1 LSHFLPVGFFDPR
14 AGKNSKL
21 RAMNA
26 KALAVLG
33 GSLLLALVAPARVA
47 RAADAVA
54 QITALDDAATASYS
68 DGDFDKMKKQLTK
81 ALALGKGSL
90 ASHPIMARVYLHL
103 GVLWVDGLENRA
115 VGVKYFSKALKI
127 RPDIEVRSNM
137 ATKTVMSAFTEAG
150 QEASAAEEEAPPR
163 ESPKASRKEPVVEK
177 DDEPAAEPERR
188 PSSRASSSEK
198 CRGDSE
204 VADVKK
210 QAREEF
216 DRLER
221 QLTMSKDALA
231 KERVESDK
239 FRTAKMDLERQLAE
253 AKQRVTSL
261 ERDTSAKDKRVAATA
276 DRETKERQAK
286 EALAKEKTEKD
297 SLLLDT
303 AQRVQQLEKDN
314 AEKDKMLAAGAARE
328 KQAREANEKLDREK
342 REALDKLAQEK
353 REATEKLADAKR
365 EHDRQVAEMKQQLA
379 QIERDKADKEKQLA
393 STTDR
398 ERKERETRE
407 KLERDRQAN
416 ADRERERNTWAE
428 RARAERDKLEAIPPL
443 PSRIPEPVHC
453 AIPDEVQGG
462 ADFFVNCV
470 TQPSVRAKTIVFY
483 YRPANA
489 TVYNSVVMDPTKKG
503 WSRAVITA
511 NKLNGKLLQYYA
523 EARDT
528 HDTVSATNGKATS
541 PNIVPIAGPGKK

>member
-1 LSHFLPVGFFDPR
+1 
-14 AGKNSKL
+14 
-21 RAMNA
+21 MNA
-26 KALAVLG
+26 KILALLG
-33 GSLLLALVAPARVA
+33 GALCLSLVAPVRPA
-47 RAADAVA
+47 RAADQAALVQ

-68 DGDFDKMKKQLTK
+68 DGDFDKMKKQLLK
-81 ALALGKGSL
+81 AVALGKGAM
-90 ASHPIMARVYLHL
+90 ASHPIMARVYLHI
-103 GVLWVDGLENRA
+103 GVLYVDGLDKRDQ
-115 VGVKYFSKALKI
+115 GVKYFTKALKI

-150 QEASAAEEEAPPR
+150 QEASASAAEE
-163 ESPKASRKEPVVEK
+163 ESPKASRKEPEVDK

-188 PSSRASSSEK
+188 PAARASSSEK
-198 CRGDSE
+198 CRSDSE
-204 VADVKK
+204 LTDVKR
-210 QAREEF
+210 QARDEF

-221 QLTMSKDALA
+221 QLTMSKDQLS
-231 KERVESDK
+231 KERNES
-239 FRTAKMDLERQLAE
+239 AKYRQENMDLERSLNE
-253 AKQRVTSL
+253 AKARVAQL
-261 ERDTSAKDKRVAATA
+261 EKDTASKEKRVAATA
-276 DRETKERQAK
+276 DREKKEHEAR
-286 EALAKEKTEKD
+286 EALQKEKSEKD

-303 AQRVQQLEKDN
+303 AQRIHQLELEN
-314 AEKDKMLAAGAARE
+314 ADKDKQLVAAAQRE
-328 KQAREANEKLDREK
+328 KQARDNNEKLDREK
-342 REALDKLAQEK
+342 RDALDKLAQEK
-353 REATEKLADAKR
+353 RDAAEKLADAKR
-365 EHDRQVAEMKQQLA
+365 EQDRIAAELKQRLA

-407 KLERDRQAN
+407 KLEKDRQEA
-416 ADRERERNTWAE
+416 AARERERNAWAD
-428 RARAERDKLEAIPPL
+428 RARAERDKLEALPPL

-470 TQPSVRAKTIVFY
+470 TQPQVKAKTLVFY
-483 YRPANA
+483 YRPANS

-528 HDTVSATNGKATS
+528 HDTVSASNGKASS
-541 PNIVPIAGPGKK
+541 PNIVPIAAPGKNK

>member
-1 LSHFLPVGFFDPR
+1 LIRRREKILSFG
-14 AGKNSKL
+14 
-21 RAMNA
+21 AMNA
-26 KALAVLG
+26 KALAYLG
-33 GSLLLALVAPARVA
+33 GSLLLALVTAPRLA
-47 RAADAVA
+47 RAADQAALVQ

-68 DGDFDKMKKQLTK
+68 EGDFDKMKKQLTK
-81 ALALGKGSL
+81 ALGMGKGAL

-103 GVLWVDGLENRA
+103 GVLYVDGLENRA

-150 QEASAAEEEAPPR
+150 QDTGGGAAAEDDSAR
-163 ESPKASRKEPVVEK
+163 ESPKASRREPVVEK
-177 DDEPAAEPERR
+177 DEEPAPEPERR
-188 PSSRASSSEK
+188 PAARASSASAER
-198 CRGDSE
+198 CRSDADL
-204 VADVKK
+204 ADVKK

-231 KERVESDK
+231 KERTESDK
-239 FRTAKMDLERQLAE
+239 FRQAKMELERSLTE
-253 AKQRVTSL
+253 AKQRVAQL
-261 ERDTSAKDKRVAATA
+261 ERDTQAKDKRSAATA
-276 DRETKERQAK
+276 DREAKERSAK
-286 EALAKEKTEKD
+286 EALQKEKTEKD
-297 SLLLDT
+297 SLLLET
-303 AQRVQQLEKDN
+303 AQRVQQLEKDI

-328 KQAREANEKLDREK
+328 KQARDANEKLDREK
-342 REALDKLAQEK
+342 RDAA
-353 REATEKLADAKR
+353 EKLADAKR
-365 EHDRQVAEMKQQLA
+365 EHERVLAEVKQRLA

-407 KLERDRQAN
+407 KLEHDRQEA
-416 ADRERERNTWAE
+416 AARERERNAWAD
-428 RARAERDKLEAIPPL
+428 RARAERDKLEAVPPL
-443 PSRIPEPVHC
+443 PSHIPEPVHC

-528 HDTVSATNGKATS
+528 HDTVAATNGKATS
-541 PNIVPIAGPGKK
+541 PNIVPIAGPGKKQ

>member
-1 LSHFLPVGFFDPR
+1 
-14 AGKNSKL
+14 
-21 RAMNA
+21 MNA
-26 KALAVLG
+26 KALAVFG
-33 GSLLLALVAPARVA
+33 GSLLLALIAPPRVA
-47 RAADAVA
+47 RAADQAALVQ
-54 QITALDDAATASYS
+54 QITTLDDAATASYS
-68 DGDFDKMKKQLTK
+68 DGDFDKMKKQLGK
-81 ALALGKGSL
+81 ALALGKGAL
-90 ASHPIMARVYLHL
+90 AAHPIMARVYLHL
-103 GVLWVDGLENRA
+103 GVLYVDGLENRA
-115 VGVKYFSKALKI
+115 VGVKYFAKALKI

-150 QEASAAEEEAPPR
+150 QEASAATATAEEDSAR
-163 ESPKASRKEPVVEK
+163 ESPKAARKEAAVEK

-188 PSSRASSSEK
+188 PAARASGSDK
-198 CRGDSE
+198 CGSE

-231 KERVESDK
+231 KERTESDK
-239 FRTAKMDLERQLAE
+239 FRQAKMDLERSLTE
-253 AKQRVTSL
+253 AKQRVAQL
-261 ERDTSAKDKRVAATA
+261 EKDTAAKDKRATATA
-276 DRETKERQAK
+276 DRETKERTAR
-286 EALAKEKTEKD
+286 EALQKEKSEKD

-314 AEKDKMLAAGAARE
+314 ADKDKMLTAGAARE

-342 REALDKLAQEK
+342 RDALDKLAQEK
-353 REATEKLADAKR
+353 REAAEKLADAKR
-365 EHDRQVAEMKQQLA
+365 ESDRVLADVKQKLA

-407 KLERDRQAN
+407 KLEHDRQEAG
-416 ADRERERNTWAE
+416 AREREKNAWAE
-428 RARAERDKLEAIPPL
+428 RARAERDKLEAVPPL
-443 PSRIPEPVHC
+443 PSHIPEPVHC

-470 TQPSVRAKTIVFY
+470 TQPAVKAKTIVFY
-483 YRPANA
+483 YRPANS

-528 HDTVSATNGKATS
+528 HDTVSATNGKANS
-541 PNIVPIAGPGKK
+541 PNIVPIAGPGKNK

>member
-1 LSHFLPVGFFDPR
+1 
-14 AGKNSKL
+14 
-21 RAMNA
+21 MNA
-26 KALAVLG
+26 KILAFLG
-33 GSLLLALVAPARVA
+33 GALCLSLVAPARHA
-47 RAADAVA
+47 RAADQQALVQ

-68 DGDFDKMKKQLTK
+68 DGDFDKMKKQLLK
-81 ALALGKGSL
+81 AVALGKGPM
-90 ASHPIMARVYLHL
+90 ASHPIMARVYLHI
-103 GVLWVDGLENRA
+103 GVLYVDGLDKRDQ
-115 VGVKYFSKALKI
+115 GVKYFAKALKI

-150 QEASAAEEEAPPR
+150 QEASASAAEE

-188 PSSRASSSEK
+188 PAVRASTPDK
-198 CRGDSE
+198 CRSDSE
-204 VADVKK
+204 LTDVKR
-210 QAREEF
+210 QARDEF

-221 QLTMSKDALA
+221 QLTMSKDQLS
-231 KERVESDK
+231 KERNES
-239 FRTAKMDLERQLAE
+239 AKYRQENMDLERSLNE
-253 AKQRVTSL
+253 AKS
-261 ERDTSAKDKRVAATA
+261 RVAQLEKDGASKEKRASATA
-276 DRETKERQAK
+276 DREKKEHDAR
-286 EALAKEKTEKD
+286 EALQKEKSEKD

-303 AQRVQQLEKDN
+303 AQRIHQLELEN
-314 AEKDKMLAAGAARE
+314 ADKDKQIAAGAQRE
-328 KQAREANEKLDREK
+328 KQTRDANEKLDREK
-342 REALDKLAQEK
+342 RDALDKLAQEK
-353 REATEKLADAKR
+353 RDAAEKLADAKR
-365 EHDRQVAEMKQQLA
+365 EQDRVLAEYKQRA
-379 QIERDKADKEKQLA
+379 QTAEADLKQRLSQTERDKADKEKQLA

-407 KLERDRQAN
+407 KLEHDRQEA
-416 ADRERERNTWAE
+416 AARDRERNAWAE
-428 RARAERDKLEAIPPL
+428 RARAERDKLEALPPL

-470 TQPSVRAKTIVFY
+470 TQPQVKAKTLVFY
-483 YRPANA
+483 YRPANS

-528 HDTVSATNGKATS
+528 HDSVSASNGKATS
-541 PNIVPIAGPGKK
+541 PNIVPIAAPGKNK

>member
-1 LSHFLPVGFFDPR
+1 
-14 AGKNSKL
+14 
-21 RAMNA
+21 MNA
-26 KALAVLG
+26 KALAFLG
-33 GSLLLALVAPARVA
+33 GSLLLALVPSPRVA
-47 RAADAVA
+47 RAADLVA

-68 DGDFDKMKKQLTK
+68 EGDFDKMKKLLGK
-81 ALALGKGSL
+81 AMALGKGSL

-103 GVLWVDGLENRA
+103 GVLYVDGLDKRA
-115 VGVKYFSKALKI
+115 AGVKYFSKALKI

-150 QEASAAEEEAPPR
+150 QNSAEPDEAVAESSKAA
-163 ESPKASRKEPVVEK
+163 RKEPVVEK
-177 DDEPAAEPERR
+177 DDQPAAEPERR
-188 PSSRASSSEK
+188 PAARAGTPDKPRS
-198 CRGDSE
+198 DSE
-204 VADVKK
+204 LADVKK

-221 QLTMSKDALA
+221 QQATSKDALA
-231 KERVESDK
+231 KERSESEK
-239 FRTAKMDLERQLAE
+239 LHQAKMDLERQLNE
-253 AKQRVTSL
+253 AKQRVAQL
-261 ERDTSAKDKRVAATA
+261 ERDTSAKDKNAAATA
-276 DRETKERQAK
+276 EREARERQAK

-297 SLLLDT
+297 SLLLAT
-303 AQRVQQLEKDN
+303 AQRVTQLEKDT

-328 KQAREANEKLDREK
+328 KQARETNEKLERELNDAK
-342 REALDKLAQEK
+342 QKLAQ
-353 REATEKLADAKR
+353 L
-365 EHDRQVAEMKQQLA
+365 
-379 QIERDKADKEKQLA
+379 ERDKAEKEKQLA

-407 KLERDRQAN
+407 KLEKDRQLAEQ
-416 ADRERERNTWAE
+416 RERERQTWAD
-428 RARAERDKLEAIPPL
+428 RARAERDKLEAVPPL
-443 PSRIPEPVHC
+443 PSHIPEPVHC
-453 AIPDEVQGG
+453 AIPDEVQSG

-483 YRPANA
+483 YRPANS

-528 HDTVSATNGKATS
+528 HDTVAATNGKATS
-541 PNIVPIAGPGKK
+541 PNIVPIAGAGKNK

>member
-1 LSHFLPVGFFDPR
+1 
-14 AGKNSKL
+14 
-21 RAMNA
+21 MNA
-26 KALAVLG
+26 KALAFLG
-33 GSLLLALVAPARVA
+33 GSLLLALVAPPRVA
-47 RAADAVA
+47 RAADLVA

-68 DGDFDKMKKQLTK
+68 EGDFDKMKKQLNK
-81 ALALGKGSL
+81 ALTLGKGSL

-103 GVLWVDGLENRA
+103 GVLFVDGLENRA
-115 VGVKYFSKALKI
+115 TGVKYFTKALKI

-150 QEASAAEEEAPPR
+150 QNSGGGDEAVA

-188 PSSRASSSEK
+188 PAARASTSEK
-198 CRGDSE
+198 CRSDSE
-204 VADVKK
+204 IGDVKK

-231 KERVESDK
+231 KERSESDK
-239 FRTAKMDLERQLAE
+239 FRQAKMDLERQLTE
-253 AKQRVTSL
+253 AKQRVAQL
-261 ERDTSAKDKRVAATA
+261 ERDTSAKDKRAAATA
-276 DRETKERQAK
+276 DREAKERQAK

-303 AQRVQQLEKDN
+303 AQRVTQLEKDN

-328 KQAREANEKLDREK
+328 KQARDAIEKLDREK
-342 REALDKLAQEK
+342 RDAVDKLAQEK
-353 REATEKLADAKR
+353 RDAAEKLADAKR
-365 EHDRQVAEMKQQLA
+365 ASDLVQSDLKQRLSQL
-379 QIERDKADKEKQLA
+379 EREKSDKEKQLA
-393 STTDR
+393 STSDR
-398 ERKERETRE
+398 ENKERAARE
-407 KLERDRQAN
+407 KLEHDRQEA
-416 ADRERERNTWAE
+416 AARERERNAWAD
-428 RARAERDKLEAIPPL
+428 RARAERDKLEALPPL
-443 PSRIPEPVHC
+443 PSHIPEPVHC

-483 YRPANA
+483 YRPANS

-528 HDTVSATNGKATS
+528 HDTVAASNGKANS
-541 PNIVPIAGPGKK
+541 PNIVPIAGSGKNK